1 MSGVIGR
8 IGKLDASDALDCS
21 KPLLTVGMNMQPL
34 AVFDWAFKQNE
45 WLSQRQSVISTN
57 IANANTPGYKS
68 KDIASFEAT
77 LMSTEMPMAATNAS
91 HMVPAGVSGAGMATR
106 NVNPAEVLHSG
117 NDVKL
122 DNEFLKAGEVMRSY
136 TMNTQIVK
144 AFNRMLLLS
153 AKI

>member
-1 MSGVIGR
+1 
-8 IGKLDASDALDCS
+8 
-21 KPLLTVGMNMQPL
+21 MQPL

-91 HMVPAGVSGAGMATR
+91 HMVPAGVSGPGMATR

-122 DNEFLKAGEVMRSY
+122 DNEFLKAGEVMRS
-136 TMNTQIVK
+136 
-144 AFNRMLLLS
+144 
-153 AKI
+153 